1 VDPPGPSPQVSA
13 EPALDPLV
21 SVVVICY
28 NQQEFIGQALQS
40 ILDQEIDWPMEV
52 IVADDAST
60 DATPEIIREFDNRHP
75 GRIRP
80 LLRPENVGIHA
91 NAMDALNNTQG
102 KYVALCEGDD
112 FWTDPEKL
120 RRQIS
125 HLEEHPDVSICFHP
139 VLCRWDDHSR
149 PDSIEPPAAD
159 HRDLSL
165 DALLEE
171 NFMATN
177 SVVYRR
183 LPSYDDIPDVLP
195 LDWFLHIRHARRG
208 QISMLPQVMAVY
220 RRHPGGL
227 WYSSRDHPERFWQTM
242 GVPHVAFVEAL
253 IDDFRDDPERQHL
266 IARLATEVLKPL
278 LVHGLADADPS
289 LVLRLLGAHPAW
301 AKIALGKLL
310 EDLNGQSAE
319 LAALRTALTD
329 LRAESLAQ
337 QAEIVE
343 LQAVRDRADR
353 LDAKVGSLRNR
364 LDRER
369 MKVKRLRA
377 KADRADRRIEQIL
390 QSRTWRI
397 GRMFVVPVALARR
410 RSK

>member
-1 VDPPGPSPQVSA
+1 MDSPGPSPQVSA
-13 EPALDPLV
+13 DPALDPLV

-28 NQQEFIGQALQS
+28 NQQEFIRQALQS
-40 ILDQEIDWPMEV
+40 ILDQRIDWPMEV

-60 DATPEIIREFDNRHP
+60 DSTPEIIREFDARHP

-80 LLRPENVGIHA
+80 VLRPSNVGIHA
-91 NAMDALNNTQG
+91 NAVDALNGTRG

-112 FWTDPEKL
+112 FWTDPEKM

-125 HLEEHPDVSICFHP
+125 HLEDHPDVSVCFHP
-139 VLCRWDDHSR
+139 VLCTWEDHSR
-149 PDSIEPPAAD
+149 PDSIQPPAAD
-159 HRDLSL
+159 DRDLSL
-165 DALLEE
+165 NALLHE

-227 WYSSRDHPERFWQTM
+227 WYTSTNHPERFWQTM
-242 GVPHVAFVEAL
+242 GAPIVAFVEAL
-253 IDDFRDDPERQHL
+253 IDDFRDEPERQQL
-266 IARLATEVLKPL
+266 IARLAAEFLKQL
-278 LVHGLADADPS
+278 LTHGLADADPS
-289 LVLRLLGAHPAW
+289 TVLRLLRARPVW
-301 AKIALGKLL
+301 AKVALGRLL
-310 EDLNGQSAE
+310 EDLNGHSGE
-319 LAALRTALTD
+319 LAAIRTALAD
-329 LRAESLAQ
+329 LRAESSAQ
-337 QAEIVE
+337 QAEIVA
-343 LQAVRDRADR
+343 LQAVRVRADR

-369 MKVKRLRA
+369 AKVRRLRV
-377 KADRADRRIEQIL
+377 KSDRAERQIEQML
-390 QSRTWRI
+390 QSRTWRV
-397 GRMFVVPVALARR
+397 GRAFVAPIALARR
-410 RSK
+410 ARK

>member
-1 VDPPGPSPQVSA
+1 MDPPGPSPQVSA
-13 EPALDPLV
+13 DPALDPLV

-60 DATPEIIREFDNRHP
+60 DATPEIIREVDDQHP

-80 LLRPENVGIHA
+80 VLRPANVGIHA
-91 NAMDALNNTQG
+91 NAVDALNRTRG

-112 FWTDPEKL
+112 YWTDPEKL

-125 HLEEHPDVSICFHP
+125 HLEEHPDVSVCFHP
-139 VLCRWDDHSR
+139 VLCTWDDHSR

-159 HRDLSL
+159 DRDLSL
-165 DALLEE
+165 NALLEE

-195 LDWFLHIRHARRG
+195 LDWFLHIRHARHG

-227 WYSSRDHPERFWQTM
+227 WYSSLDHAQRFWQNM
-242 GVPHVAFVEAL
+242 GVAHVAFVEAL
-253 IDDFRDDPERQHL
+253 IDDFRDEPERQHH
-266 IARLATEVLKPL
+266 IARLAAQVLKL
-278 LVHGLADADPS
+278 VLVHGLADTDPPA
-289 LVLRLLGAHPAW
+289 LRLLSAHPAW
-301 AKIALGKLL
+301 AKVALGKLL

-319 LAALRTALTD
+319 LAAVRTALID
-329 LRAESLAQ
+329 LQAASVAQ
-337 QAEIVE
+337 QAEIVA

-369 MKVKRLRA
+369 TKVRRLRA
-377 KADRADRRIEQIL
+377 KADRADRRIEQML
-390 QSRTWRI
+390 QSRTWRV
-397 GRMFVVPVALARR
+397 GRIFVSPIALARR